1 MTMKTMT
8 DEQRKFAEEN
18 HELVYAFLSENG
30 LSESLY
36 YDVVIFGFLLA
47 VQEYCENAALGKYK
61 FATIAWKKMMCALK
75 DYYRHLS
82 KDVYFHDDILPI
94 SDVVSKYAN
103 IQSKNMVEK
112 QDEIMAQLETDLLL
126 HTLASKLSPR
136 EVRIIRMKLN
146 GARMHD
152 IAKAERITFHEI
164 KKLLAGSY
172 ETVLEILLE

>member
-18 HELVYAFLSENG
+18 HNLVYAFLSENG

-47 VQEYCENAALGKYK
+47 VQEYCENPKLKKYK
-61 FATIAWKKMMCALK
+61 FATVAWKRMRRELFNFRK
-75 DYYRHLS
+75 YLS
-82 KDVYFHDDILPI
+82 NSKRAVTTISLQSYIEHEDI
-94 SDVVSKYAN
+94 VGR
-103 IQSKNMVEK
+103 E
-112 QDEIMAQLETDLLL
+112 DEIMAQLETDLLL

>member
-47 VQEYCENAALGKYK
+47 VQEYCENPALGN
-61 FATIAWKKMMCALK
+61 
-75 DYYRHLS
+75 YRHLS

>member
-18 HELVYAFLSENG
+18 HNLVYAFLSENG

-47 VQEYCENAALGKYK
+47 VQEYCENPKLKKYK
-61 FATIAWKKMMCALK
+61 FATVAWKRMRRELFNFRK
-75 DYYRHLS
+75 YLS
-82 KDVYFHDDILPI
+82 NSKRAVKTISLQSYIEHEDNISHYEDI
-94 SDVVSKYAN
+94 VGR
-103 IQSKNMVEK
+103 E
-112 QDEIMAQLETDLLL
+112 DEIMAQLETDLLL
-126 HTLASKLSPR
+126 HTLASRLSPR